1 MTARRDRHLS
11 VERASAYLDGQVTS
25 EERQQIEHHLRTCPQ
40 CAWQVESL
48 RQTVS
53 LLHQVR
59 RVAVPRPLT
68 LREVDVRPVRV
79 KPQRSWVLPYLQGAT
94 ALVSLLLVFLVA
106 GDLFLGL
113 GRVPKAVPV
122 AQPAPVVATVAVEKA
137 VQAER
142 AAPQATQE
150 VAMLEAP
157 ATPMPATALPS
168 EASGAEAEVA
178 PSGEAV
184 SGGEG
189 EEAVPAPSSPAV
201 RMLGEEIAETPTPTM
216 KALDVGGTA
225 KPAPEVP
232 AAPTPQGPPVPTPAE
247 TPTPVPAPTEVAM
260 VPEVSTA
267 TPAAAPLAAA
277 GTPSPV
283 PPPAPAEGAARAAPG
298 PWVPWVRLAELGLL
312 GLTLVLGGLTL
323 LLRQR

>member
-11 VERASAYLDGQVTS
+11 VERASAYLDGQVTP

-68 LREVDVRPVRV
+68 LREVDVQPARA
-79 KPQRSWVLPYLQGAT
+79 KPRRSWVLPYLQGAT
-94 ALVSLLLVFLVA
+94 ALVSLLLAFLVA

-113 GRVPKAVPV
+113 GRVPKAMPA
-122 AQPAPVVATVAVEKA
+122 AQPAPVVATAPVEKA
-137 VQAER
+137 AQAER
-142 AAPQATQE
+142 AVPQPTQE

-157 ATPMPATALPS
+157 ATPVPEAMAATALPAAGPGP
-168 EASGAEAEVA
+168 EGETV

-184 SGGEG
+184 GGGAG
-189 EEAVPAPSSPAV
+189 EEAVPAPPSPAV
-201 RMLGEEIAETPTPTM
+201 RMRGEGVAETPTPTM
-216 KALDVGGTA
+216 KALDVEETA
-225 KPAPEVP
+225 QPTAGAPVAPAPQKPAL
-232 AAPTPQGPPVPTPAE
+232 PTPAL
-247 TPTPVPAPTEVAM
+247 APTEVAM
-260 VPEVSTA
+260 APEVPTA
-267 TPAAAPLAAA
+267 TPEAAPLAAVA
-277 GTPSPV
+277 TPSPI
-283 PPPAPAEGAARAAPG
+283 PLPAPAVEAARVAPG
-298 PWVPWVRLAELGLL
+298 PWVPWIRLAELGLL
-312 GLTLVLGGLTL
+312 GLALVLGGLTL